1 MFSETLTGGQEHL
14 NIRIVS
20 LKHLLK
26 RQDDVD
32 VEQIMRVRQ
41 PLLCLVHRIGIIDID
56 L

>member
-1 MFSETLTGGQEHL
+1 MLSETLMGGQEHL

-20 LKHLLK
+20 LKHRLK
-26 RQDDVD
+26 REDDVD

-41 PLLCLVHRIGIIDID
+41 PLLCLMHRIGIVDID